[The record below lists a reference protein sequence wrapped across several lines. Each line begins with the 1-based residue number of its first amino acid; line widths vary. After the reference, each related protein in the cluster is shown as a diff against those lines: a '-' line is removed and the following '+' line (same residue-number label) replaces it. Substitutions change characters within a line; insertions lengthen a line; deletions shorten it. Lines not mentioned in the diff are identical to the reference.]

1 MRRFAAVVFGSTT
14 QMNRNPKYR
23 QACAKPIP
31 RFPEL
36 DSITTVEG
44 LTAPVRIASRRIC
57 NAGLSLA
64 LPPGL
69 NPSSLAKR
77 QNGQSG
83 NTRVNLTNG
92 VWPIVD
98 KMPSFMVAS
107 LPRDDEGKRAV
118 APGAS

>member
-1 MRRFAAVVFGSTT
+1 
-14 QMNRNPKYR
+14 KYR

-36 DSITTVEG
+36 DGVTRRRA
-44 LTAPVRIASRRIC
+44 LTAPVRIASWRIC

-83 NTRVNLTNG
+83 SARVNLTSG

-98 KMPSFMVAS
+98 KMLSFMIACATFLRLTRS
-107 LPRDDEGKRAV
+107 QYL
-118 APGAS
+118 